1 MTGGLTDIAFGTV
14 KRQTL
19 LFMYMGEEVEHQ
31 PGDDEQPTLEPIE
44 TCYIVAR
51 DVPVTVK
58 AQLMIIKYKRGWKS
72 WAEMI
77 YDVVK
82 EWGGED

>member
-1 MTGGLTDIAFGTV
+1 LNRGMAD
-14 KRQTL
+14 
-19 LFMYMGEEVEHQ
+19 EVAS
-31 PGDDEQPTLEPIE
+31 PNDDEEQPTLQPIE

-51 DVPVTVK
+51 DVPVTIK
-58 AQLMIIKYKRGWKS
+58 AQLMIIKYQRGWKS

-82 EWGGED
+82 EWGGDN